1 MPAVAI
7 QKNKVENALNAFQQL
22 NEKEI
27 DLFFE
32 KTRKQKILN
41 LAKRLDNM
49 KCPFDMNDDEIV
61 ELCREVRT
69 ERSEKRQKGAL
80 L

>member
-32 KTRKQKILN
+32 KTRKQFLLN
-41 LAKRLDNM
+41 PN
-49 KCPFDMNDDEIV
+49 FDPSLPPLSMEEIIAI
-61 ELCREVRT
+61 T
-69 ERSEKRQKGAL
+69 KGSVGAETKKK
-80 L
+80 